1 MSLVIPLNVVVV
13 DLEVLGMR
21 EFIDSLDGCTVGL
34 PAFDYWH
41 EPQTRVYNGVEVKGR
56 ETRGYG
62 DHSFRYAG
70 KKMHPSPWES
80 NERQNNCA
88 YSFDCY
94 FVSIVFSNNNDA
106 SSNTAS

>member
-1 MSLVIPLNVVVV
+1 MSLATPLNVVVV
-13 DLEVLGMR
+13 DLEVQ
-21 EFIDSLDGCTVGL
+21 E
-34 PAFDYWH
+34 
-41 EPQTRVYNGVEVKGR
+41 K
-56 ETRGYG
+56 
-62 DHSFRYAG
+62 
-70 KKMHPSPWES
+70 S